1 MKKLDSFI
9 LNYRGA
15 KEEMERG
22 AGGGGGVGGDRDLYK
37 WNRRNMPLT

>member
-22 AGGGGGVGGDRDLYK
+22 AGGGGGGGDRDLYK
-37 WNRRNMPLT
+37 WNRGNMPLT

>member
-22 AGGGGGVGGDRDLYK
+22 AGGGGEEAIGVYINGIGGIC
-37 WNRRNMPLT
+37 P